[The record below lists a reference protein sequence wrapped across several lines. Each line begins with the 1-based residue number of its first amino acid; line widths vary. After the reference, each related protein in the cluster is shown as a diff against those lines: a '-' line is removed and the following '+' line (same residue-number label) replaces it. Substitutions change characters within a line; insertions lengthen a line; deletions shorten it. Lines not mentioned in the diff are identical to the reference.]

1 MAEWWPNA
9 GGEDSQIVLLGY
21 TSEIQ
26 NGPFGP
32 LWVNG
37 QQISQLKTVGRLM
50 RPLQTGSLVGIC
62 NDA

>member
-1 MAEWWPNA
+1 MKGFALQ
-9 GGEDSQIVLLGY
+9 GEIAPPGVLGN

-26 NGPFGP
+26 KGP
-32 LWVNG
+32 LGHFWVNG

>member
-1 MAEWWPNA
+1 MIGFALQ
-9 GGEDSQIVLLGY
+9 GEIAPHKLVLGY

-26 NGPFGP
+26 NGSFGP
-32 LWVNG
+32 FWVNG